1 MDRHIKIATRVSPL
15 ARWQT
20 SAVIDALKFIGLPA
34 SELLLESSGDLHLQQ
49 PIYAM
54 GISGVFTRQLDAALL
69 SREAD
74 LAVHSLKDVPTKLAQ
89 GLALAAVLPRASW
102 QDVILIKDR
111 KPVAGEPYVVATGS
125 LRRKAQWLSRFPD
138 HTVEPIRGNVQTR
151 LQKFKDNPWDAV
163 VFAAA
168 GLERLDLLKDY
179 DHIYFPWMLPAP
191 AQGIIGI
198 VCRED
203 DQEMLALGEK
213 LNHAPSMAAALAER
227 AFMAHL
233 QGGCSVPV
241 SAFAELRAQ
250 ELFFRGEV
258 YDYDGKSCFEVTK
271 RSSAS
276 DPETLG
282 KQAAESLLQ
291 QDGAADLIR
300 KFRDRHAS

>member
-1 MDRHIKIATRVSPL
+1 
-15 ARWQT
+15 
-20 SAVIDALKFIGLPA
+20 
-34 SELLLESSGDLHLQQ
+34 
-49 PIYAM
+49 M

-69 SREAD
+69 AREAD
-74 LAVHSLKDVPTKLAQ
+74 LAVHSLKDVPTRLAQ
-89 GLALAAVLPRASW
+89 GLALAAVLPRAAW
-102 QDVILIKDR
+102 QDVVLLKDR
-111 KPVAGEPYVVATGS
+111 KPAAGENFVVATGS

-138 HTVEPIRGNVQTR
+138 HTVEPLRGNVQTR

-179 DHIYFPWMLPAP
+179 THITFSWMLPAP

-203 DQEMLALGEK
+203 DQEMLRIGKE
-213 LNHAPSMAAALAER
+213 LNHAPTMSAALAER

-241 SAFAELRAQ
+241 SALASFSGQ
-250 ELFFRGEV
+250 ELVFKGEV
-258 YDYDGKSCFEVTK
+258 YDYDGRSCFTVAK

-276 DPETLG
+276 DPEALG
-282 KQAAESLLQ
+282 RDAAEMILQ
-291 QDGAADLIR
+291 QSGAADLIR